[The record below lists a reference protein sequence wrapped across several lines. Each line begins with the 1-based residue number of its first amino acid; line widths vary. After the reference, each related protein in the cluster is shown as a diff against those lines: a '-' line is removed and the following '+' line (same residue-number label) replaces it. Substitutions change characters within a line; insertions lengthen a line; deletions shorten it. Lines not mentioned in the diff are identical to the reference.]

1 MCNIEERQIAEIILD
16 FFRKADCR
24 ASEIVMI
31 NTILFSPEITSLNPK
46 EKDLFDTVF
55 VGLQVTGYF
64 EKEDDPR
71 CIRLTQKGFDYIYD
85 EEQKD
90 KMLGAPWLFP
100 SINNVD
106 WDRAYN
112 RLWRIIGPQESALYY
127 MSGPKFYDLVSS
139 LTDDLPPSYMKYMD
153 LLRKKGLS
161 TSRVDYYKYLID
173 GLDEQLRYLIYGKVQ
188 SYIESIIA
196 SRNEEED
203 KDFSDLDFPFT
214 ENDDL
219 INEKEEKTVP
229 PSAALPILNSSPT
242 STSKP
247 PKVAISYSW
256 DDEQHKKWVL
266 KLATDLRALGIDII
280 LDVWDGMKLGKFLPH
295 FMAHAVKDSD
305 RVICVMTPNYKKK
318 TDDLEGGVG
327 VEYSIISA
335 EIKENVKT
343 EKFIPLFRKGN
354 EDDIPTFLLGRSYVD
369 MRDDSTYEEAVEA
382 LARDIWN
389 EPKYKKPLIGAK
401 PKFD

>member
-1 MCNIEERQIAEIILD
+1 MKTERQIAEIIFD
-16 FFRKADCR
+16 FFRKANCR
-24 ASEIVMI
+24 AGEIVMI

-46 EKDLFDTVF
+46 EKDLFETVF

-85 EEQKD
+85 D
-90 KMLGAPWLFP
+90 SRVDNMLKTPWVLP
-100 SINNVD
+100 PIKNVD

-127 MSGPKFYDLVSS
+127 ISGPKFYDLVSS

-173 GLDEQLRYLIYGKVQ
+173 GLDEQQRYLLYGKVQ
-188 SYIESIIA
+188 SFIEGNIA
-196 SRNEEED
+196 SRNEEAD
-203 KDFSDLDFPFT
+203 KDFPDLDFPFT
-214 ENDDL
+214 ENDEL
-219 INEKEEKTVP
+219 INEEDKTVP
-229 PSAALPILNSSPT
+229 PPATLPIPNSSPT

-247 PKVAISYSW
+247 PKVAVSYSW
-256 DDEQHKKWVL
+256 DNEQHKAWVL
-266 KLATDLRALGIDII
+266 KLATDLRKLGIDVT
-280 LDVWDGMKLGKFLPH
+280 LDVWDGMKFGKFLPH

-318 TDDLEGGVG
+318 TDNLEGGVG

-335 EIKENVKT
+335 EIKEDVKT
-343 EKFIPLFRKGN
+343 EKFIPLFRNGT

-369 MRDDSTYEEAVEA
+369 MRDDSTYEEAVET

-389 EPKYKKPLIGAK
+389 EPKYKKPLIGSK

>member
-1 MCNIEERQIAEIILD
+1 MKTERQIAEIILD

-24 ASEIVMI
+24 AGEIVMI

-71 CIRLTQKGFDYIYD
+71 CIRLTQKGFYYIYD

-100 SINNVD
+100 SIKNVD

-188 SYIESIIA
+188 SYIEGIIA

>member
-1 MCNIEERQIAEIILD
+1 MKTERQIAEIILD

-24 ASEIVMI
+24 AGEIVMI

-100 SINNVD
+100 SIKNVD

-188 SYIESIIA
+188 SYIEGIIA

-280 LDVWDGMKLGKFLPH
+280 LDVWDGMKLGKSLPH